1 MITFVNGRTDGR
13 TIYPV
18 YSSTTLR
25 ITFEHFGHFGP
36 TLTSFLRVKEWK
48 YQKIMITPGGYN
60 LIGFQ
65 NLKSDFPY
73 LQWLSSYTGF
83 SWTHFQQFLK
93 FYRQRFWAYFRPFSR
108 PFLGMKVS
116 KYQKTN
122 KCPKQQ
128 IYSSIVM
135 FNQIIHTYNGC

>member
-1 MITFVNGRTDGR
+1 MKTFDNGHTDR
-13 TIYPV
+13 HTFPA
-18 YSSTTLR
+18 SNPTSTKLR
-25 ITFEHFGHFGP
+25 INLLFGS

-48 YQKIMITPGGYN
+48 YQNFACVLNVDN
-60 LIGFQ
+60 LISFQ

-135 FNQIIHTYNGC
+135 FNQIIHTYKGC